1 LEKVKLNKFE
11 QKRKDQKERH
21 LEEENSHCTFS
32 PKLNKNKSNS
42 ILLGM
47 PMLDRLVQY
56 NKKKDISKLI
66 LKQDINY
73 LQQVETQK
81 DTKELS
87 FSPKIIK
94 NFKLQL
100 EVAENVLQNPN
111 SYHIFVDRL
120 KNMRN
125 SMEKQMIKHENAVGC
140 GIHWRNKITVPKG
153 PSFLTRPKLNRSF
166 SSNYV
171 LK

>member
-1 LEKVKLNKFE
+1 
-11 QKRKDQKERH
+11 
-21 LEEENSHCTFS
+21 
-32 PKLNKNKSNS
+32 
-42 ILLGM
+42 M
-47 PMLDRLVQY
+47 
-56 NKKKDISKLI
+56 
-66 LKQDINY
+66 
-73 LQQVETQK
+73 ETQK